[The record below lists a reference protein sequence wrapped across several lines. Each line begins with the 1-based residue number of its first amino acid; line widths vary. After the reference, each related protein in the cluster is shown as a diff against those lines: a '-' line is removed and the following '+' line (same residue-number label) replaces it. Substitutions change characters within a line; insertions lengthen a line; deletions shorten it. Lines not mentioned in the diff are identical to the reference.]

1 MINGEHIPFA
11 SANLDHTEMSQDQ
24 LIRSVRTCICDL
36 KFLKASESRLRLH
49 PIF

>member
-24 LIRSVRTCICDL
+24 LIRLVRTFMTSVIW
-36 KFLKASESRLRLH
+36 KSVKVF
-49 PIF
+49 FNY